1 MNLPDKNYK
10 KVNLQGSSL
19 RFKFQELQ
27 DKVNS
32 LGDSG
37 DGSVHF
43 PSLSVIVLSPRGM
56 LSRDSGL
63 QADARNL
70 YGTSRHDCG
79 KSTSTK

>member
-1 MNLPDKNYK
+1 MNLSDKNYK

-32 LGDSG
+32 LSDCG

-56 LSRDSGL
+56 LAAILACRLMHGTYMVHRDTCL
-63 QADARNL
+63 E
-70 YGTSRHDCG
+70 
-79 KSTSTK
+79 STSTK